1 MIKNTFKH
9 FTAIVPVLFLAT
21 LLFLASCNSLTRSDL
36 PENNTDEREQLEY
49 ADPYPDGDS
58 NLNQLNGNSEQ
69 SIEKESKSSAAR
81 EETKLAKNIGIY
93 DGQGSWEISISAY
106 ENFFDHYDINYGS
119 FDEKDAVSLDLG
131 QHYDV
136 ILFPG
141 GFAAEY
147 KNYISDHDNILNFI
161 AEGGSFIGSCAGAY
175 YASDILRWQGSDY
188 QYPLSLFDGKGIGPL
203 SGLIGSGE
211 TATFNL
217 ETQHPANDS
226 FCSSLD
232 FYYFDGPYF
241 EPYKDL
247 DYYEVLATYA
257 INDKPAVIA
266 GRYGKGKYLL
276 LGPHPEIGG
285 YSEDSTDFNIEGAD
299 GAKWPWLHSSLLWF
313 FKW

>member
-1 MIKNTFKH
+1 MRNFKFKTYRTFVPL
-9 FTAIVPVLFLAT
+9 IVLAS
-21 LLFLASCNSLTRSDL
+21 LLFFASCNTITRSDL
-36 PENNTDEREQLEY
+36 PENNAGEQEQTENTG
-49 ADPYPDGDS
+49 PYPDGDS
-58 NLNQLNGNSEQ
+58 NINQSDGNAEQ
-69 SIEKESKSSAAR
+69 LINEKSKDTLKR
-81 EETKLAKNIGIY
+81 VGIY
-93 DGQGSWEISISAY
+93 DGRGSWEISRSAY
-106 ENFFDHYDINYGS
+106 ENFFNHYDIEYGS
-119 FDEKDAVSLDLG
+119 FDEQDAVSLDLG
-131 QHYDV
+131 RHFDV

-203 SGLIGSGE
+203 SGLIGWGE
-211 TATFNL
+211 AATFIL
-217 ETQHPANDS
+217 EPQHPANDS
-226 FCSSLD
+226 FSRSLD

-247 DYYEVLATYA
+247 DDYEVLATYA
-257 INDKPAVIA
+257 KNDKPAVIA

-285 YSEDSTDFNIEGAD
+285 YTAESPGFNVEGDD
-299 GAKWPWLHSSLLWF
+299 GAKWPWLYSSLLWF